1 MAKVEDGKIKIRN
14 LDYKILILPS
24 VETIPLKTM
33 QFIEKYMDLGGV
45 VIVLERLPERST
57 GYADYQKSDDLV
69 RELSGKLF
77 KKQPVVNAKGNQPYG
92 LHEPK
97 LAEGVTMNSYGK
109 GRSYFLKNVIN
120 RQIWWDKRSST
131 LDPFLETIRT
141 HISPD
146 FGIDFAFEG
155 MRKNDGLTFIHRKLG
170 DRDIYFVSNIQD
182 KQSDIPIHLKPYE
195 SLFLEFSP
203 GKPDW
208 YVTKT
213 DFAQVLSVKKNELT
227 SQTTTNG
234 TYVSFVTSENEEKK
248 IITEVS
254 GIPAPYHV
262 SGNWSIALS
271 DTSATEYKSVT
282 GDLFSWTDNPVTQA
296 FSGTGNYEINFSLSS
311 DYLKKD
317 IILYLDL
324 GKVGN
329 IAEVSINHIP
339 VGTTW
344 MRGQRLDVTKAVK
357 EGLNLLNVMVTNTL
371 INRVSAMKE
380 PPRVP
385 AELIS
390 RFGSEP
396 VNKDTPREF
405 GFKPLPASGLIGP
418 VQLVPEKI
426 VTTYF

>member
-1 MAKVEDGKIKIRN
+1 
-14 LDYKILILPS
+14 
-24 VETIPLKTM
+24 
-33 QFIEKYMDLGGV
+33 
-45 VIVLERLPERST
+45 
-57 GYADYQKSDDLV
+57 
-69 RELSGKLF
+69 
-77 KKQPVVNAKGNQPYG
+77 
-92 LHEPK
+92 
-97 LAEGVTMNSYGK
+97 
-109 GRSYFLKNVIN
+109 
-120 RQIWWDKRSST
+120 
-131 LDPFLETIRT
+131 
-141 HISPD
+141 
-146 FGIDFAFEG
+146 

-182 KQSDIPIHLKPYE
+182 KQSDIPVTFRVKNKLIRKWNPYTGQIIPVLNFVETEKGISVPIHLKPYE